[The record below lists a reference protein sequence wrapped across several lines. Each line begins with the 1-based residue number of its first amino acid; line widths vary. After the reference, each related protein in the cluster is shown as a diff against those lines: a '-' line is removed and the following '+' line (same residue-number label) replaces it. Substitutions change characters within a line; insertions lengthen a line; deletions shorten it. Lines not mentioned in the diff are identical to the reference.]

1 MKKPLYSKFLTSA
14 EFSNREDAE
23 RYAKDQKKSYREAG
37 MSVKHDIA
45 RTVNSGWKATLYAKV

>member
-14 EFSNREDAE
+14 EFSNRGDAE
-23 RYAKDQKKSYREAG
+23 RFAKKEKKSYKEAG

-45 RTVNSGWKATLYAKV
+45 RTINSGWKATLYAKV

>member
-1 MKKPLYSKFLTSA
+1 MKKPLYSKFLSSA

-23 RYAKDQKKSYREAG
+23 SYAKKQKKQYKEAG
-37 MSVKHDIA
+37 MSVKHDIN

>member
-14 EFSNREDAE
+14 EFNNREDAE
-23 RYAKDQKKSYREAG
+23 RYAKDQKASYKQAG
-37 MSVKHDIA
+37 MSVKHDIT

>member
-23 RYAKDQKKSYREAG
+23 KFGKDQKKSYKEAG
-37 MSVKHDIA
+37 MSVKHDIT